1 MIAYL
6 FFAEFCELIQ
16 LLIVDQIETW
26 WAILSMYEVWVVP
39 LTELCNGH
47 RRGENEKHTPRKW
60 DVIWSDLLLTLIPSN
75 DLAYLIS
82 AGYTEYL
89 LLILVAEGWILI
101 NFSCWSL
108 LRWVVLFSYLYDNH
122 SINLLEEA
130 DCYKHVSPVCY
141 WDTEYSVWHATAHYL
156 IICSILSTGVSGM
169 SYSVNGKRTLGLS
182 PKFTVWALYL
192 PNKPHLGS
200 ILKKKTG

>member
-16 LLIVDQIETW
+16 LLIVDQVETW

-39 LTELCNGH
+39 GH
-47 RRGENEKHTPRKW
+47 RRGENGKHTQRKW
-60 DVIWSDLLLTLIPSN
+60 DVIWSDLLLTLIPSS

-82 AGYTEYL
+82 AEYTEYPT
-89 LLILVAEGWILI
+89 LILVAGGWIHI

-122 SINLLEEA
+122 PRNLLEVA
-130 DCYKHVSPVCY
+130 DCYKHVLPVCY
-141 WDTEYSVWHATAHYL
+141 WDTAYSGGHVTAHYL

-169 SYSVNGKRTLGLS
+169 S
-182 PKFTVWALYL
+182 
-192 PNKPHLGS
+192 
-200 ILKKKTG
+200 